1 MRFEKVTNSIPAQL
15 ATTRDSI
22 SSGVAAPIARPQ
34 VRGKFIFVGNEKLYI
49 RGVTYG
55 TFHPDAAG
63 NFYPS
68 PEITSR
74 DFAAM
79 VANEINAVRTYTVP
93 PRWLLDLA
101 AEYGLWVMV
110 GLPWEQHI
118 AFLDDRKRV
127 RSLEQRIRASVRS
140 CAGHPALLCYAI
152 GNEIPAGIVRWYGRH
167 RVERFLA
174 RLYRIAKREDPDSLV
189 TYVNYPT
196 TEYLQLRFVDFV
208 CFNVYLE
215 QQNRLA
221 AYIARLQNL
230 AGDRPLVL
238 AELGLD
244 SRRNGKQ
251 KQAEILDWQL
261 RTTFASGCAGTFVF
275 AWTDEWYRGGY
286 DIDDWDFGITDRQ
299 RRPKPALN
307 TARQAF
313 AQVPFPALS
322 FPTISVV
329 VCSYNGSHT
338 IRDTL
343 SGLANLEYPH
353 YETIVVDD
361 GSTDN
366 TAAIVS
372 EYDVRLIRT
381 PQSGLSHAR
390 NVGMQ
395 AAKGEIVA
403 YIDDDAYPDPHWLT
417 YLAITFM
424 ETSHV
429 GVGGPNLPPPEDG
442 MVAQCVA
449 NAPGG
454 PSHVLLSD
462 REAEHIPGCNM
473 AFRKSCLEAIAG
485 FDPQFRT
492 AGDDVD
498 ICWRLQEQGWTI
510 GFSPAAVVWHHRRN
524 SVWRYWK
531 QQQGYGKAEALLEQK
546 WTDKYNILGHLT
558 WSGRIYGP
566 SVMYGLSVQERVF
579 YGTWGSALFQSIYQP
594 MPGTLRT
601 LLLMPE
607 WYLVVMVLVGLSL
620 LGGVLWTPM
629 WLISP
634 LALVAIAATLIQVC
648 RSAAQAKFPN
658 QPKSRFDRW
667 RRYSLTAVLYLL
679 QPLARLKGRF
689 RYGLQPWRWYGMSNL
704 ALPLARV
711 ATLWSASWHAPQ
723 SWLTSIETA
732 IQSAGHRVQRGG
744 NFDPWDLEVPGGLFG
759 SNRLLMAIEE
769 HGGGQQLVRLRTWS
783 RWSKLGWMLFF
794 LFVGLTV
801 AAWIDSAWSAVAK
814 LGAIA
819 LLLLLRSLY
828 ESAVASAVVLQ
839 AIERVKPDSDSQ
851 LRA

>member
-462 REAEHIPGCNM
+462 QEAEHIPGCNM

-634 LALVAIAATLIQVC
+634 LALVAIAATIIQVC
-648 RSAAQAKFPN
+648 RSVAQAKFPN
-658 QPKSRFDRW
+658 QPKSHFDRW

>member
-174 RLYRIAKREDPDSLV
+174 RLYRITKREDPDSLV

-343 SGLANLEYPH
+343 AGLAQLEYP
-353 YETIVVDD
+353 YCETIVVDD

-395 AAKGEIVA
+395 AATGEIVA

-634 LALVAIAATLIQVC
+634 LALVAIAATLIQVG

-658 QPKSRFDRW
+658 QPKSHFDRW

>member
-343 SGLANLEYPH
+343 AGLAQLEYPH

-395 AAKGEIVA
+395 AATGEIVA

-462 REAEHIPGCNM
+462 QEAEHIPGCNM

-634 LALVAIAATLIQVC
+634 LALVAIAATLIQVG

>member
-307 TARQAF
+307 TVRQAF

-366 TAAIVS
+366 TAAIAS

-395 AAKGEIVA
+395 AATGEIVA

-634 LALVAIAATLIQVC
+634 LALVAIAATIIQVC
-648 RSAAQAKFPN
+648 RSVAQAKFPN
-658 QPKSRFDRW
+658 QPKSHFDRW

>member
-15 ATTRDSI
+15 ATSPCYSS

-34 VRGKFIFVGNEKLYI
+34 VRGKFIFVGSEKLYI

-68 PEITSR
+68 PEIVAG

-79 VANEINAVRTYTVP
+79 VTNKINAVRTYTVP

-127 RSLEQRIRASVRS
+127 RAIEQRIRASVRS
-140 CAGHPALLCYAI
+140 CAEHPALLCYVI

-167 RVERFLA
+167 RVERFLE
-174 RLYRIAKREDPDSLV
+174 RLYRIAKREDPYSLV

-196 TEYLQLRFVDFV
+196 TEYLQLRFIDFV

-215 QQNRLA
+215 QQSRLA

-230 AGDRPLVL
+230 AGDRPLL
-238 AELGLD
+238 IAELGLD

-251 KQAEILDWQL
+251 KQAEILDWQI
-261 RTTFASGCAGTFVF
+261 RTTFASGCAGAFVF

-286 DIDDWDFGITDRQ
+286 DIDDWDFGLTDRQ
-299 RRPKPALN
+299 RRPKPAL
-307 TARQAF
+307 TAVRQAF
-313 AQVPFPALS
+313 AQVPLPADLP

-329 VCSYNGSHT
+329 VCSYNGSRT
-338 IRDTL
+338 IRQC
-343 SGLANLEYPH
+343 LARLAELEYPR

-361 GSTDN
+361 GSTDK
-366 TAAIVS
+366 TAAIAS
-372 EYDVRLIRT
+372 EYDVRLIRI
-381 PQSGLSHAR
+381 PQSGLSNAR

-395 AAKGEIVA
+395 AAQGDIIA

-417 YLAITFM
+417 YLAITLM
-424 ETSHV
+424 QSSHA

-442 MVAQCVA
+442 WVAQCVA

-462 REAEHIPGCNM
+462 QEAEHIPGCNM

-498 ICWRLQEQGWTI
+498 ICWRLQNQGWTI

-546 WTDKYNILGHLT
+546 WPDKYNILGHLT

-566 SVMYGLSVQERVF
+566 SVMYALSVQERVF
-579 YGTWGSALFQSIYQP
+579 YGTWGSALFQSLYQP
-594 MPGTLRT
+594 VPGTLRT

-607 WYLVVMVLVGLSL
+607 WYLVVLALVGLSL
-620 LGGVLWTPM
+620 LGFFWTPL
-629 WLISP
+629 WLVLP
-634 LALVAIAATLIQVC
+634 LTVVAVVVTLVQAGRCAARAT
-648 RSAAQAKFPN
+648 FPS
-658 QPKSRFDRW
+658 QPKSRCDRW

-689 RYGLQPWRWYGMSNL
+689 RYGLQPWRWYGMANL
-704 ALPLARV
+704 VLPIQRIS
-711 ATLWSASWHAPQ
+711 TLWSTSWRAPEG
-723 SWLTSIETA
+723 WLTSIETA
-732 IQSAGHRVQRGG
+732 IQAAGHRIQRGG
-744 NFDPWDLEVPGGLFG
+744 NFDRWDLEVPGGLFG
-759 SNRLLMAIEE
+759 STRLLMAIEE
-769 HGGGQQLVRLRTWS
+769 HGSGQQLVRLRTWS
-783 RWSKLGWMLFF
+783 RWSRLGWMLVL

-801 AAWIDSAWSAVAK
+801 GASLDRVWSASAK

-819 LLLLLRSLY
+819 LLLLVRSLY
-828 ESAVASAVVLQ
+828 ECAVASAVVLE
-839 AIERVKPDSDSQ
+839 AIEQVKTVGGE
-851 LRA
+851 

>member
-286 DIDDWDFGITDRQ
+286 NIDDWDFGITDRQ
-299 RRPKPALN
+299 RRPKPALH
-307 TARQAF
+307 TVRQAF

-343 SGLANLEYPH
+343 AGLAKLEYP
-353 YETIVVDD
+353 YCETIVVDD

-366 TAAIVS
+366 TAAIAS

-395 AAKGEIVA
+395 AATGEIVA

-462 REAEHIPGCNM
+462 QEAEHIPGCNM

-658 QPKSRFDRW
+658 QPKSHFDRW